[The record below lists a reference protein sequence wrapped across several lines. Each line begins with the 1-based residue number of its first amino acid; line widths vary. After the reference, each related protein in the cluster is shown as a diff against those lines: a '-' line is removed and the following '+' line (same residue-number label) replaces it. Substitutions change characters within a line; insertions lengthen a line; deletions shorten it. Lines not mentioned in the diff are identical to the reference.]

1 MLLPRPG
8 HINRHGNPITSFANS
23 QEMSPLMPP
32 PEMMMPLHQFADLIP
47 SSHCHVIILRLLS
60 VDAPRVLVG
69 GFVVVSCITSSSTLG
84 TYKETA
90 AKKKEQ
96 CGCDGLRSRSYRAQL
111 CVCFTWP
118 LKYEEAFDGG
128 QLHISRDNFVV
139 LILYSSCRG
148 KSYFNTIQR
157 RHSQHPL
164 KLLVLLLSPFCPI
177 PRPCR

>member
-60 VDAPRVLVG
+60 CWGVCCCFLHYILQY
-69 GFVVVSCITSSSTLG
+69 SWNLQL
-84 TYKETA
+84 YKATA

-96 CGCDGLRSRSYRAQL
+96 CGCDGLKRSYRAQL

-118 LKYEEAFDGG
+118 LKYEGAFDGG

-139 LILYSSCRG
+139 LILYSSCRD
-148 KSYFNTIQR
+148 KRYFNTIQR